1 MRSKLS
7 NEIFH
12 DEMLSLY
19 QQKDLSYQQVRD
31 TAIEAMGR
39 LIRRMETGLCH
50 SPVIETQMETLAGM
64 LENYKGKKVYVYLR
78 KPVKAQADA
87 HRG

>member
-31 TAIEAMGR
+31 AAMEAMGR
-39 LIRRMETGLCH
+39 LIREMKFGLCD
-50 SPVIETQMETLAGM
+50 SPVIAGQMETLAGM
-64 LENYKGKKVYVYLR
+64 LENYKGKKVYGYLR

>member
-19 QQKDLSYQQVRD
+19 QQQDLSYQQVRD

-64 LENYKGKKVYVYLR
+64 LENYKGKKVYGYLR

>member
-1 MRSKLS
+1 
-7 NEIFH
+7 
-12 DEMLSLY
+12 
-19 QQKDLSYQQVRD
+19 
-31 TAIEAMGR
+31 MGR
-39 LIRRMETGLCH
+39 LIREMETGLCH

-64 LENYKGKKVYVYLR
+64 LENYKGKKVYGYLR

>member
-19 QQKDLSYQQVRD
+19 QQKDLSYQQVRNQAAE
-31 TAIEAMGR
+31 TMGR
-39 LIRRMETGLCH
+39 LIREMETGLCH

-64 LENYKGKKVYVYLR
+64 LENYKGKKVYGYLR

>member
-64 LENYKGKKVYVYLR
+64 LENYKGKKVDGYLR